1 MSEHTNSTDDYR
13 VIFRSSFT
21 GPDWLSWE
29 EAEPSSVWFP
39 EFQTRREEADAAAL
53 LDLEKKLRE
62 MEETVSLK
70 GREIEERQSEIEELK
85 ERLESLRELVE
96 KSPGDGQINLEKERD
111 GIAREREEIDL
122 LKKNYD
128 EKLSLLSEREFEL
141 NQLEEELIR
150 QKEGLGKNAGKA
162 VEHDPRLQLDFILD
176 KGKHMASSGQN
187 LQAYFFF
194 RLAVYMHPHNA
205 TALNNLGISLFK
217 LGFKDK
223 ARTCLG
229 KVLELD
235 PENEAA
241 RINLERMDKAR
252 EG

>member
-1 MSEHTNSTDDYR
+1 MSEHTSNTDDYR
-13 VIFRSSFT
+13 AIFRSSYT

-29 EAEPSSVWFP
+29 EDGPSSVWFP
-39 EFQTRREEADAAAL
+39 EFQPLREESDETAL

-62 MEETVSLK
+62 IEETVSLK
-70 GREIEERQSEIEELK
+70 GREIEERQSEIEGLK
-85 ERLESLRELVE
+85 EELESLRELVE
-96 KSPGDGQINLEKERD
+96 KSPGDGQINLEKDRD
-111 GIAREREEIDL
+111 EIARELEEIDL

-141 NQLEEELIR
+141 NQLEEELAR
-150 QKEGLGKNAGKA
+150 QKEGLGKKTGEA
-162 VEHDPRLQLDFILD
+162 VEQDARLQLDFILD

-194 RLAVYMHPHNA
+194 RLAVYLHPNNA
-205 TALNNLGISLFK
+205 TALNNLAISLFK
-217 LGFKDK
+217 LGFKEK

>member
-1 MSEHTNSTDDYR
+1 MSEHTSNTDDYR
-13 VIFRSSFT
+13 AIFRSSFS

-29 EAEPSSVWFP
+29 EEGGPSP
-39 EFQTRREEADAAAL
+39 AQLLEFQPMREESDETAL
-53 LDLEKKLRE
+53 LGLEKKLRE
-62 MEETVSLK
+62 MEEAVSLK
-70 GREIEERQSEIEELK
+70 GREIEERQSKIEELY
-85 ERLESLRELVE
+85 E
-96 KSPGDGQINLEKERD
+96 
-111 GIAREREEIDL
+111 
-122 LKKNYD
+122 

-141 NQLEEELIR
+141 NQLEEELAR
-150 QKEGLGKNAGKA
+150 QKEGLGKKTGEV
-162 VEHDPRLQLDFILD
+162 VEQDARLQLDIILD

-194 RLAVYMHPHNA
+194 RLAVYLHPHNA
-205 TALNNLGISLFK
+205 TALNNLAISLFK
-217 LGFKDK
+217 LGFKEK

-241 RINLERMDKAR
+241 RINLERMDNAR